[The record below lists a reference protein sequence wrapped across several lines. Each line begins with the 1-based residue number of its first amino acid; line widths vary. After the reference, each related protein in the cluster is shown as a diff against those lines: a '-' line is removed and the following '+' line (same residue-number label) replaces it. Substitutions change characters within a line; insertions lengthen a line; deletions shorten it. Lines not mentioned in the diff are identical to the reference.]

1 MCTAS
6 AVMATEKI
14 DLNIKRIAAS
24 LKYLVVTQ
32 NKLMDSMG
40 HLLLVVMG
48 TKLEV
53 LLKYQTYKLTSTP

>member
-1 MCTAS
+1 MCRAS

-53 LLKYQTYKLTSTP
+53 LLEVPNLQTY

>member
-1 MCTAS
+1 
-6 AVMATEKI
+6 MATEKI

-40 HLLLVVMG
+40 HLSDG
-48 TKLEV
+48 
-53 LLKYQTYKLTSTP
+53 YQT

>member
-1 MCTAS
+1 
-6 AVMATEKI
+6 MATEKI
-14 DLNIKRIAAS
+14 DLIKRIAAS

-53 LLKYQTYKLTSTP
+53 LLELLNLNLQTY

>member
-1 MCTAS
+1 
-6 AVMATEKI
+6 MATEKI

-53 LLKYQTYKLTSTP
+53 LLEVPNLQTY

>member
-1 MCTAS
+1 
-6 AVMATEKI
+6 MATEKI

-40 HLLLVVMG
+40 HLSDG
-48 TKLEV
+48 YHWQTCSKY
-53 LLKYQTYKLTSTP
+53 LKYQTYRDKLTSTP

>member
-1 MCTAS
+1 MNFNYVTVCTAG

-40 HLLLVVMG
+40 HLSDG
-48 TKLEV
+48 
-53 LLKYQTYKLTSTP
+53 YQT

>member
-6 AVMATEKI
+6 AAMATEEI
-14 DLNIKRIAAS
+14 DLNVKRIAAS

-40 HLLLVVMG
+40 HLSDG
-48 TKLEV
+48 
-53 LLKYQTYKLTSTP
+53 YQT